1 MLKTSNINKISKFL
15 IISLFLISQM
25 LNNNILLTIIRNI
38 HTKIKY
44 FIKFIFIF
52 LLNIKKSK
60 KYINTTNY
68 NKSDYK
74 IKIAIYSH
82 SLSNGGIERNTALLL
97 KYLSKFKIFEL
108 YLFNKKKTPNEYK
121 IPINVKRIII
131 NYEKKF
137 LKRILFKNKI
147 DIFIYQLYDV
157 EMLEMLKKLKKIK
170 IIIYIHSCFLYWVY
184 MNDNYILNN
193 IYNEYKSFKYVI
205 SLIPFENDY
214 LFKKWGINSIYMDN
228 FLTYEYEKVIPSY
241 LSSNK
246 ILMLGRAEDK
256 NKRFDLGIRAMK
268 YIIKEIPKSQMI
280 IISDDKEIDSLKKI
294 IKLLSLEDNIK
305 FVGYTSTPEIYF
317 KDASIHIFPS
327 IAEAFPMVLSETKIY
342 GIPNILLGIDYVST
356 SKGGVIMIYDENP
369 KTIANISIQ
378 ILKNDTF
385 RKKLGRDARKSM
397 QKYNNEILY
406 KKWVKLILEID
417 NGDDFYNLLINNS
430 KVINENESIYILNNQ
445 AKLLQK
451 RIPNLFNITINDILN
466 FSFLNYI

>member
-1 MLKTSNINKISKFL
+1 MLFRS
-15 IISLFLISQM
+15 
-25 LNNNILLTIIRNI
+25 
-38 HTKIKY
+38 
-44 FIKFIFIF
+44 
-52 LLNIKKSK
+52 
-60 KYINTTNY
+60 
-68 NKSDYK
+68 
-74 IKIAIYSH
+74 
-82 SLSNGGIERNTALLL
+82 
-97 KYLSKFKIFEL
+97 
-108 YLFNKKKTPNEYK
+108 
-121 IPINVKRIII
+121 
-131 NYEKKF
+131 
-137 LKRILFKNKI
+137 
-147 DIFIYQLYDV
+147 
-157 EMLEMLKKLKKIK
+157 
-170 IIIYIHSCFLYWVY
+170 
-184 MNDNYILNN
+184 
-193 IYNEYKSFKYVI
+193 
-205 SLIPFENDY
+205 
-214 LFKKWGINSIYMDN
+214 
-228 FLTYEYEKVIPSY
+228 
-241 LSSNK
+241 
-246 ILMLGRAEDK
+246 
-256 NKRFDLGIRAMK
+256 
-268 YIIKEIPKSQMI
+268 
-280 IISDDKEIDSLKKI
+280 
-294 IKLLSLEDNIK
+294 
-305 FVGYTSTPEIYF
+305 STPEIYF